1 MPIRRLIATAGLSVL
16 VAVGANVGGAQ
27 QAAADEVNLYS
38 SRQEHLIRPLLDG
51 FTKATGITVNVV
63 SAGEDALI
71 ERAKTEGA
79 NSPADVLITVD
90 AGRLI
95 KADQAG
101 LFQPVKS
108 PVLDAAIPASLR
120 DPKGDWFGLSM
131 RARVIFYAKERVKP
145 DELSTYEALADPK
158 WKGRVCI
165 RSSSNVY
172 NQSMLS
178 ALIVE
183 DGVQKAEAW
192 AKGIVANMARPPAG
206 GDRDQILAVASGVC
220 DIAIANTYYY
230 AGLLSSSKDEE
241 KQAAQKVALFWP
253 NQQGSGAH
261 VNISGA
267 GVMKNAPHKAAAVKL
282 LEYLV
287 SDEAQRLYAEAVYE
301 FPVKPGIAPSGV
313 VAGFGKFKPDTLSLA
328 AIADHQAEAILVF
341 DRAGWR

>member
-1 MPIRRLIATAGLSVL
+1 MSIRHIIAASIGFAA
-16 VAVGANVGGAQ
+16 VAFGS
-27 QAAADEVNLYS
+27 AAFADEVNLYS
-38 SRQEHLIRPLLDG
+38 SRQEHLIRPLLDA
-51 FTKATGITVNVV
+51 FTKATGTTVNVV

-101 LFQPVKS
+101 LFQPIKS
-108 PVLDAAIPASLR
+108 PVLDAAIPAALR
-120 DPKGDWFGLSM
+120 DPKSNWYGLSM
-131 RARVIFYAKERVKP
+131 RARVIFYSKERVKP
-145 DELSTYEALADPK
+145 EELSTYEALADPK
-158 WKGRVCI
+158 WKGRICI

-178 ALIVE
+178 AFIVE
-183 DGVQKAEAW
+183 DGAQKAEAW
-192 AKGIVANMARPPAG
+192 AKGIAANMARPPAG
-206 GDRDQILAVASGVC
+206 GDRDQILAVAAGVC
-220 DIAIANTYYY
+220 DVAIANTYYY
-230 AGLLSSSKDEE
+230 AGLLQSKKDEE

-253 NQQGSGAH
+253 NQSGRGAH

-267 GVMKNAPHKAAAVKL
+267 GVMKNAPHKDAAVKL
-282 LEYLV
+282 LEFLA

-313 VAGFGKFKPDTLSLA
+313 VAGFGKFKADTLSLA
-328 AIADHQAEAILVF
+328 EIANHQAEAIRIF

>member
-1 MPIRRLIATAGLSVL
+1 MSIRRFIAASIGF
-16 VAVGANVGGAQ
+16 
-27 QAAADEVNLYS
+27 AALAFGSAASADEVNLYS
-38 SRQEHLIRPLLDG
+38 SRQEHLIRPLLDA
-51 FTKATGITVNVV
+51 FTKATGTTVNVV

-101 LFQPVKS
+101 LFQPIKS
-108 PVLDAAIPASLR
+108 LVLDAAIPAPLR
-120 DPKGDWFGLSM
+120 DPKGNWYGLSM
-131 RARVIFYAKERVKP
+131 RARVIFYSKERVKP
-145 DELSTYEALADPK
+145 EELSTYEALADPK
-158 WKGRVCI
+158 WKGRICI

-183 DGVQKAEAW
+183 DGAQKAEAW
-192 AKGIVANMARPPAG
+192 AKGIAANMARPPAG
-206 GDRDQILAVASGVC
+206 GDRDQILAVAAGVC

-230 AGLLSSSKDEE
+230 AGLLSSSKEEE

-253 NQQGSGAH
+253 NQPGRGAH

-267 GVMKNAPHKAAAVKL
+267 GVMKNAPHKEAAIKL
-282 LEYLV
+282 LEFLV
-287 SDEAQRLYAEAVYE
+287 SDEAQKLYAEAVYE

-313 VAGFGKFKPDTLSLA
+313 VAGFGKFKADTLSLA
-328 AIADHQAEAILVF
+328 EIANHQAEAIRIF
-341 DRAGWR
+341 DRVGWR

>member
-1 MPIRRLIATAGLSVL
+1 MSIRRMISAAMGLAALAIAP
-16 VAVGANVGGAQ
+16 
-27 QAAADEVNLYS
+27 AASAEEVNLYS
-38 SRQEHLIRPLLDG
+38 SRQEHLMRPLLDA
-51 FTKATGITVNVV
+51 FTKSTGVTVNVV
-63 SAGEDALI
+63 TAGEDALI

-101 LFQPVKS
+101 LFQPIKS
-108 PVLDAAIPASLR
+108 PVLDAAIPAALR
-120 DPKGDWFGLSM
+120 DPKGDWYGLSM
-131 RARVIFYAKERVKP
+131 RARVIFYSKERVKP
-145 DELSTYEALADPK
+145 DELSTYEALADSK
-158 WKGRVCI
+158 WKGRICI

-178 ALIVE
+178 AMIVE
-183 DGVQKAEAW
+183 DGAAKAEAW
-192 AKGIVANMARPPAG
+192 AKGIAANMARPPAG
-206 GDRDQILAVASGVC
+206 GDRDQILAVAAGVC

-230 AGLLSSSKDEE
+230 AGLLTSTKEEE

-253 NQQGSGAH
+253 NLSARGAH

-267 GVMKNAPHKAAAVKL
+267 GVMKNAPHKEAAIKL
-282 LEYLV
+282 LEFLV
-287 SDEAQRLYAEAVYE
+287 GDEAQRLYAEAVYE

-313 VAGFGKFKPDTLSLA
+313 VAGFGKFKADTLSLA
-328 AIADHQAEAILVF
+328 EIGNHQAEAIRIF